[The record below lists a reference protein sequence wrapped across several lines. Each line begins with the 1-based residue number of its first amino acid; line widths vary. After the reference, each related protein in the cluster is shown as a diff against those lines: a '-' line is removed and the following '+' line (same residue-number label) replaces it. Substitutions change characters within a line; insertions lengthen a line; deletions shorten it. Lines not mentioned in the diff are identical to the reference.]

1 MKKLLDLVVPIALSL
16 VLGVPELLACDEMM
30 EGIDEAAI
38 QQGSGEIAVVPEDTP
53 LAVPSAG
60 EATDLAVTNDQGMFL
75 GRVSDLIVNSD
86 GRVDY
91 IVIAKGD
98 LYTLGEKLYA
108 IPWQAANPRVLGNS
122 LVVSISSEQIGAAP
136 SFESWANFKDGDY
149 ENRVRA
155 YYGRELAPEMWEAV
169 PVELPTAT
177 LPYPC
182 KLC

>member
-16 VLGVPELLACDEMM
+16 VIGVPELFACDEMM
-30 EGIDEAAI
+30 EGADEAAI
-38 QQGSGEIAVVPEDTP
+38 QQGSGEIAVMPEDTP
-53 LAVPSAG
+53 
-60 EATDLAVTNDQGMFL
+60 LAVTNDQGMFL

-98 LYTLGEKLYA
+98 VYTLGEKLYA
-108 IPWQAANPRVLGNS
+108 IPWQAANPRVIGNS

-136 SFESWANFKDGDY
+136 SFESWANFKEGDY

-155 YYGRELAPEMWEAV
+155 YYGREIAPEMWEAM
-169 PVELPTAT
+169 PVELPTVT
-177 LPYPC
+177 MPYPC